1 MSCNIIIINNN
12 NSNAIRTS
20 ILFKLYT
27 RILLCIECNATEE
40 ESYLLYNNSWV
51 HEYYLF
57 VK

>member
-12 NSNAIRTS
+12 NNSNAS
-20 ILFKLYT
+20 ILFKLYN
-27 RILLCIECNATEE
+27 ILLCIECNATEE
-40 ESYLLYNNSWV
+40 ESYSLYNNSWM